1 MEEGL
6 ERFLDAQRH
15 VYDTALEEIKGGR
28 KQSHWMWYIFPQ
40 LRGLGHSETAWHYG
54 IKDGGEAKAYLG
66 HPVLGARL
74 EEISAALLSL
84 DTDDAES
91 IFGWIDALKLRS
103 SMTLFDWAEQDGVYA
118 RVLEKFYD
126 GQRDTETLKRL
137 V

>member
-28 KQSHWMWYIFPQ
+28 KKSHWMWYIFPQ
-40 LRGLGHSETAWHYG
+40 LRGLGHSETAWYYG
-54 IKDGGEAKAYLG
+54 IKDGGEAKDYLG